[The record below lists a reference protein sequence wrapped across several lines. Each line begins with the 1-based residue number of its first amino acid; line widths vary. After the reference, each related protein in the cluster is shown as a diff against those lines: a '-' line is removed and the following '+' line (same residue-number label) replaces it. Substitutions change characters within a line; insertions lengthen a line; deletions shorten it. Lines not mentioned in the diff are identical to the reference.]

1 MPVEALHPDDPTGVG
16 AYSFTRRLGS
26 GGMGV
31 VYEATSLSGGK
42 VAVKVLR
49 TELADDSRVRERLR
63 REAAALRAVEGGRT
77 AKVFE
82 VDADGPNPF
91 LAMELVDGLS
101 LEEYVQVHGP
111 LRGGMLWVVAEGL
124 VDALKSIHLAG
135 VIHRDLKPSNIII
148 GADGVKVVDFGI
160 SALKDSAALTGV
172 GAFMGTAA
180 WLSPEQVSGGHVT
193 AESDIFNFGLVMTFA
208 SCGEHPFGTG
218 RADAIM
224 YRIAHDEPI
233 LQHVPDGLRAIV
245 ASCLSKA
252 GPLRPTLSTISAL
265 LSGADRGYVSS
276 PTGDDESRAST
287 RMVSQTRIEQS
298 FKDVP
303 GQLAVPRLQTTQL
316 VPEHQGS
323 TPVKSVGGSSGKNSR
338 IIVIA
343 AVLFAVIVGGIVV
356 AQRSSDT
363 QDAID
368 ITPATVSANSDL
380 QFGDGATTDIAELV
394 SDFDTKFVK
403 LAVDSLND
411 DGSGEFSDVMER
423 TEDLA
428 GGFFMYGTQL
438 DCDGFYPLG
447 DLTSAKTARPIY
459 SIDFSNYLAGIDYN
473 DNYLIVSAHVTVFTD
488 FNQGPDSFADRARS
502 VMSKIPGGVCE
513 DGDFYYA
520 SEVPQL
526 KNCLS
531 KILVDGSWVLSELN
545 DFCARDA
552 LNTVSWDSDSKSRK
566 VFVHITSAEDSPHG
580 RADDSFTMGAFP
592 EGKDARYANFLVG
605 AVVVWEEENVG
616 LVVMVSAQNSTNKF
630 DNGSEKL
637 KDAAV
642 SAMASVGEAA
652 TSLVEGTLKP

>member
-16 AYSFTRRLGS
+16 TYLFTRRLGS

-31 VYEATSLSGGK
+31 VYEATSPSGGK

-49 TELADDSRVRERLR
+49 AELADDSRVRERLR

-111 LRGGMLWVVAEGL
+111 LRGGILWAVAEGL
-124 VDALKSIHLAG
+124 VEALNSIHKAG

-160 SALKDSAALTGV
+160 SALKDSVALTGT
-172 GAFMGTAA
+172 GGFTGSAA
-180 WLSPEQVSGGHVT
+180 WLSPEQVSGGTVT
-193 AESDIFNFGLVMTFA
+193 AASDIFNLGLVMTFA

-224 YRIAHDEPI
+224 YRIAHDEPN
-233 LQHVPDGLRAIV
+233 LLAVPEGLRAIV
-245 ASCLSKA
+245 GSCLSKT
-252 GPLRPTLSTISAL
+252 GSLRPPLSTISAL
-265 LSGADRGYVSS
+265 LSGVDRGHVSS
-276 PTGDDESRAST
+276 PTGDEELRTPT
-287 RMVSQTRIEQS
+287 RLVNQTRIEQS
-298 FKDVP
+298 FKDTS
-303 GQLAVPRLQTTQL
+303 GQLAPPRLQTNQS
-316 VPEHQGS
+316 VPEQHQRS
-323 TPVKSVGGSSGKNSR
+323 TPGKSVGGAPPKNPTK
-338 IIVIA
+338 IMIA
-343 AVLFAVIVGGIVV
+343 VAVLAVIVVGGIVV

-363 QDAID
+363 QDAIE
-368 ITPATVSANSDL
+368 ITPVTEPTNS
-380 QFGDGATTDIAELV
+380 GDGATADIAKV
-394 SDFDTKFVK
+394 GSDFDTKFIK
-403 LAVDSLND
+403 LAVDELNG
-411 DGSGEFSDVMER
+411 DGSGEFSDVVDR
-423 TEDLA
+423 TEDVA
-428 GGFFMYGTQL
+428 GGYFMYGTQL
-438 DCDGFYPLG
+438 DCDGFYPLR
-447 DLTSAKTARPIY
+447 DLMSTDTARPIY
-459 SIDFSNYLAGIDYN
+459 SSDFSNYLSGTEYN
-473 DNYLIVSAHVTVFTD
+473 DDYLIVSAHVTLFTG
-488 FNQGPDSFADRARS
+488 FNQGPDSFADRARA

-520 SEVPQL
+520 SDVPQL

-552 LNTVSWDSDSKSRK
+552 LKTVSWDTDSRSKK
-566 VFVHITSAEDSPHG
+566 VFVHITSAENSPHG
-580 RADDSFTMGAFP
+580 RADDTFTMGAFP
-592 EGKDARYANFLVG
+592 EGKDAKYANFLVG
-605 AVVVWEEENVG
+605 VVVVWEEENVG

-642 SAMASVGEAA
+642 NAMASVGEAA
-652 TSLVEGTLKP
+652 TLLVEETLKP

>member
-1 MPVEALHPDDPTGVG
+1 
-16 AYSFTRRLGS
+16 
-26 GGMGV
+26 MGV
-31 VYEATSLSGGK
+31 VYEATSSSGSK

-49 TELADDSRVRERLR
+49 AELADDSRVRERLR

-101 LEEYVQVHGP
+101 LEEYVQIHGP

-224 YRIAHDEPI
+224 YRIAHDEPN

-276 PTGDDESRAST
+276 PTGDDESRDST

-298 FKDVP
+298 FNATS
-303 GQLAVPRLQTTQL
+303 GQLAAPRLPTDQAISGQ
-316 VPEHQGS
+316 HRGS
-323 TPVKSVGGSSGKNSR
+323 TPSTSDGRSPPKNQTK
-338 IIVIA
+338 IMIGVAILAVIA
-343 AVLFAVIVGGIVV
+343 VVGGIVV
-356 AQRSSDT
+356 AQRSSNSD
-363 QDAID
+363 DAID
-368 ITPATVSANSDL
+368 ITPTTLSVSSTSEPSI
-380 QFGDGATTDIAELV
+380 GASVDFAKLG
-394 SDFDTKFVK
+394 SDFDANYIE
-403 LAVDSLND
+403 LAVNNLNE
-411 DGSGEFSDVMER
+411 DGVGEFGDVVDRE
-423 TEDLA
+423 EDIA
-428 GGFFMYGTQL
+428 GGFFMYGAQL
-438 DCDGFYPLG
+438 DCDGYYPLG
-447 DLTSAKTARPIY
+447 ELISADTAQPIY
-459 SIDFSNYLAGIDYN
+459 SEDFSNYLAGTDYE
-473 DNYLIVSAHVTVFTD
+473 DDYIIVSAHVTVFTD
-488 FNQGPDSFADRARS
+488 FNQGSNSFADRARS
-502 VMSKIPGGVCE
+502 VLSKIPDGVCE
-513 DGDFYYA
+513 DGDFYYP
-520 SEVPQL
+520 SDVPQL
-526 KNCLS
+526 KSCLS
-531 KILVDGSWVLSELN
+531 KVLPNGSWVLSELN
-545 DFCARDA
+545 SYCATAA
-552 LNTVSWDSDSKSRK
+552 LQDVSWNTDSTSNKA
-566 VFVHITSAEDSPHG
+566 FVHTTSAEDNPHG
-580 RADDSFTMGAFP
+580 RPGDSFTMAAIPVG
-592 EGKDARYANFLVG
+592 EDAKYANFIV
-605 AVVVWEEENVG
+605 AVIVVWEEENVG
-616 LVVMVSAQNSTNKF
+616 LVVIVSGQNSTNKF
-630 DNGSEKL
+630 DNGVEKL
-637 KDAAV
+637 QDATV
-642 SAMASVGEAA
+642 NAMASIGEEAILLIED
-652 TSLVEGTLKP
+652 SLVP

>member
-16 AYSFTRRLGS
+16 AYLFTRRLGS

-31 VYEATSLSGGK
+31 VYEATSPSGGK

-49 TELADDSRVRERLR
+49 AELADDSRVRERLR

-111 LRGGMLWVVAEGL
+111 LRGGILWAVAEGL
-124 VDALKSIHLAG
+124 VEALNSIHKAG

-160 SALKDSAALTGV
+160 SALKDSVALTGT
-172 GAFMGTAA
+172 GGFTGSAA
-180 WLSPEQVSGGHVT
+180 WLSPEQVSGGTVT
-193 AESDIFNFGLVMTFA
+193 AASDIFNLGLVMTFA

-224 YRIAHDEPI
+224 YRIAHDEPN
-233 LQHVPDGLRAIV
+233 LLTVPEGLRAIV
-245 ASCLSKA
+245 GSCLSKT
-252 GPLRPTLSTISAL
+252 GSLRPPLSTISAL
-265 LSGADRGYVSS
+265 LSGADRGRVSS
-276 PTGDDESRAST
+276 PTGDEELRAPT
-287 RMVSQTRIEQS
+287 RLVNQTRIEQS
-298 FKDVP
+298 FKDTS
-303 GQLAVPRLQTTQL
+303 GQLAPPRLQTNQS
-316 VPEHQGS
+316 VPEQHQRS
-323 TPVKSVGGSSGKNSR
+323 TPGKSVGGAPPKNPTK
-338 IIVIA
+338 IMIA
-343 AVLFAVIVGGIVV
+343 VAVLAVIVVGGIVV

-368 ITPATVSANSDL
+368 ITPVTEPTNS
-380 QFGDGATTDIAELV
+380 GDGATADIAKV
-394 SDFDTKFVK
+394 GSDFDTKFIK
-403 LAVDSLND
+403 LAVDELNG
-411 DGSGEFSDVMER
+411 DGSGEFSDVVDR
-423 TEDLA
+423 TEDVA
-428 GGFFMYGTQL
+428 GGYFMYGTQL
-438 DCDGFYPLG
+438 DCDGFYPLR
-447 DLTSAKTARPIY
+447 DLMSTDTARPIY
-459 SIDFSNYLAGIDYN
+459 SSDFSNYLSGTEYN
-473 DNYLIVSAHVTVFTD
+473 DDYLIVSAHVTLFTG
-488 FNQGPDSFADRARS
+488 FNQGPDSFADRARA
-502 VMSKIPGGVCE
+502 VMGKIPGGVCE

-520 SEVPQL
+520 SDVPQL

-552 LNTVSWDSDSKSRK
+552 LKTVSWDTDSRSKK
-566 VFVHITSAEDSPHG
+566 VFVHITSAENSPHG
-580 RADDSFTMGAFP
+580 RADDTFTMGAFP
-592 EGKDARYANFLVG
+592 EGKDAKYANFLVG
-605 AVVVWEEENVG
+605 VVVVWEEENVG

-642 SAMASVGEAA
+642 NAMASVGEAA
-652 TSLVEGTLKP
+652 TLLVEETLKP